1 VRGDE
6 YKNASGLEKKLENVI
21 GKMSLLSG

>member
-21 GKMSLLSG
+21 GKMFMMK